1 MSKYKYEVINYLYKN
16 DEYLSGQHIAET
28 LNCSRVTVKKVIDQL
43 KKEGFE
49 IESQT
54 NKGYKISKLPSMWQ
68 QDIVNIEIKNNQ
80 LLNQAFVQPQVDS
93 TQILAKSL
101 VTNHEGNF
109 IVLSDEQTQ
118 GRGRFNREWSSIK
131 GKGLWMTVVLRPD
144 ISIQKMATFNLFISL
159 AIQEVMEEFY
169 GVPSKIKWP
178 NDIYINNKKVCGF
191 LTEMIADTDGVNA
204 IICGIGINLN
214 QTQQDFD
221 NVNQTRAT
229 SLNIES
235 KKKIDPYPFLTQLLH
250 AIETKYEQFL
260 NVPFSDIK
268 EVYKSKSMIWDKALI
283 YTQGNKRIKG
293 RAIDIQDNGFLT
305 VISEDGELNE
315 FMSADI
321 EI

>member
-1 MSKYKYEVINYLYKN
+1 MSKYKYEIINYLYKN